1 MARFNSVNTIPPSAM
16 TVLRLLDEGGSMT
29 HKDLVSRCSLAPRTI
44 RYALKALKDE
54 GLIQEKFNFQDAR
67 QVLYEKKAVSY
78 NDDQDLVSV
87 YDATHV

>member
-1 MARFNSVNTIPPSAM
+1 
-16 TVLRLLDEGGSMT
+16 MT